1 MKTPSF
7 DIRGKVAV
15 ITSAAGI
22 LCSEMA
28 REMAA
33 LGCKVAVLD
42 LKGEAAEAVAQDIR
56 QAGYEAA
63 AWAVDVLDKG
73 SIQAACDG
81 VLAKWGRVDILVN
94 GAGGNHP
101 KASTG
106 DEMSFFDLPTDALQ
120 WVFNLNFVGTVMAT
134 QVFGKVMQDQKS
146 GNVIN
151 ICSMS
156 GIRPLTKVVG
166 YSAAK
171 AALANFTQWMAT
183 YFNDNVST
191 DIRVNAIA
199 PGFLLTEQN
208 RFLMTDRETG
218 EPTPRGRHV
227 LQQTPMKRYGQPEE
241 LVGAIVFLASPA
253 ASFVNGVILP
263 IDGGFAAYAI

>member
-15 ITSAAGI
+15 ITGAAGI

-56 QAGYEAA
+56 QSGYEAA

-81 VLAKWGRVDILVN
+81 ILDKWGRVDILVN

-120 WVFNLNFVGTVMAT
+120 WVFNLNFVGTVKMCIR
-134 QVFGKVMQDQKS
+134 DS
-146 GNVIN
+146 N
-151 ICSMS
+151 IS
-156 GIRPLTKVVG
+156 
-166 YSAAK
+166 
-171 AALANFTQWMAT
+171 
-183 YFNDNVST
+183 
-191 DIRVNAIA
+191 
-199 PGFLLTEQN
+199 
-208 RFLMTDRETG
+208 
-218 EPTPRGRHV
+218 
-227 LQQTPMKRYGQPEE
+227 
-241 LVGAIVFLASPA
+241 
-253 ASFVNGVILP
+253 
-263 IDGGFAAYAI
+263 

>member
-1 MKTPSF
+1 
-7 DIRGKVAV
+7 
-15 ITSAAGI
+15 
-22 LCSEMA
+22 
-28 REMAA
+28 
-33 LGCKVAVLD
+33 
-42 LKGEAAEAVAQDIR
+42 
-56 QAGYEAA
+56 
-63 AWAVDVLDKG
+63 
-73 SIQAACDG
+73 
-81 VLAKWGRVDILVN
+81 
-94 GAGGNHP
+94 
-101 KASTG
+101 
-106 DEMSFFDLPTDALQ
+106 
-120 WVFNLNFVGTVMAT
+120 
-134 QVFGKVMQDQKS
+134 
-146 GNVIN
+146 
-151 ICSMS
+151 
-156 GIRPLTKVVG
+156 
-166 YSAAK
+166 
-171 AALANFTQWMAT
+171 MAT